1 MVTRV
6 KDKPAITKELP
17 FYLQHAHA
25 RHQDRAAKR
34 QLQRAIAK
42 KKWTEAALKR
52 LGLPLE
58 D

>member
-1 MVTRV
+1 MITKV
-6 KDKPAITKELP
+6 KDKPAVKKELP

-34 QLQRAIAK
+34 QLQKAIEK
-42 KKWTEAALKR
+42 KARTGAVLKR

>member
-1 MVTRV
+1 MLTKV

-34 QLQRAIAK
+34 QLQKAMEK
-42 KKWTEAALKR
+42 KTRTAALLKR

>member
-1 MVTRV
+1 MLTRV
-6 KDKPAITKELP
+6 KDKPAAKAELP

-34 QLQRAIAK
+34 QLLKAIEK
-42 KKWTEAALKR
+42 KARTAAVLKR